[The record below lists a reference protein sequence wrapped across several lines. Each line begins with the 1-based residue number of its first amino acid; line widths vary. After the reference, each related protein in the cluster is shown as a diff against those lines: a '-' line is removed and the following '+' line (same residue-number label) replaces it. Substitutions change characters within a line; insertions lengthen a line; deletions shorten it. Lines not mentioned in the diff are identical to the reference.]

1 MKKFLSILCAVSM
14 LVSLVN
20 VSFARDDEWE
30 AEYPKI
36 IFENKTEVM
45 KVKAGETIDFT
56 VVVKNVGDQGARY
69 ITITNSEKDAP
80 IYWETA
86 VDTYTIYRMSTGTK
100 KEVNM
105 SLKVK
110 ETADVGTYALPF
122 NITYSNGSGTEY
134 SNKQTLYF
142 EVVKEYSKPLI
153 IVRNIVNNPET
164 VTADS
169 ENKLSFELY
178 NSGDLD
184 ARRVKLTLKGM
195 SKDGFMV
202 KDAIDNRYFDIIE
215 GKGSKKVDFDLLVS
229 ENIVKGTNTLDVDLH
244 YFDQDN
250 KEYTDTKTIYINN
263 VQGSEGDSGKGI
275 PKIIVSSYRTNPDM
289 VIAGRTVSFDFT
301 IKNTHTTKTI
311 KNMKAVVDSEDGTF
325 TLDGGSNSFYVGELK
340 AQEEISRSFTLRAK
354 ADALSRAYPVSITFD
369 YEDADGNAHN
379 ATEKIN
385 IPVVEKT
392 ELSIDNISGPYE
404 MYLGNTGS
412 ISFEYYNKGKA
423 TVSNLSVTV
432 DGDYSPVN
440 ATNYV
445 GNVEAGG
452 SGYSEIEIKA
462 DVAGN
467 AKGNII
473 FSFEDSSGN
482 VKTITKPI
490 EGTVYEDMPAYD
502 PGTDDMPVTPTEPE
516 TEQMEWWK
524 LTLIGLGAFLLTTV
538 IVRFITIK
546 IMMRRLE
553 DEI

>member
-1 MKKFLSILCAVSM
+1 MKKLVSILCAVLM
-14 LVSLVN
+14 LVGLVN
-20 VSFARDDEWE
+20 VSFASDDEWE

-36 IFENKTEVM
+36 IFENKTDVM
-45 KVKAGETIDFT
+45 KVKAGETVDFT

-86 VDTYTIYRMSTGTK
+86 VDTYTIYRMSTGVK
-100 KEVNM
+100 KEVKM

-122 NITYSNGSGTEY
+122 DITYSNGSGTEY

-153 IVRNIVNNPET
+153 IVRNIANNPET

-215 GKGSKKVDFDLLVS
+215 GKGSERIDFDLLVS

-263 VQGSEGDSGKGI
+263 VKGSEGDSGKGI
-275 PKIIVSSYRTNPDM
+275 PKIIVSSYKTNPDT
-289 VIAGRTVSFDFT
+289 VVAGKTVSFGFT

-325 TLDGGSNSFYVGELK
+325 SLDGGSNSFYVGELK

-369 YEDADGNAHN
+369 YEDADGNEHT

-404 MYLGNTGS
+404 MYVGNTGS

-432 DGDYSPVN
+432 EGDYSPVN

-452 SGYSEIEIKA
+452 SGYSEIEVKA

-467 AKGNII
+467 AKGSII

-482 VKTITKPI
+482 VKTITNPI

-502 PGTDDMPVTPTEPE
+502 PGMDDISVTPTEPE

-524 LTLIGLGAFLLTTV
+524 LTLIGIGTFLLTTI

-546 IMMRRLE
+546 IMMRKLE

>member
-1 MKKFLSILCAVSM
+1 MKKFLAVLCAVSI
-14 LVSLVN
+14 LVGVIN
-20 VSFARDDEWE
+20 VSFAKGDEWE

-36 IFENKTEVM
+36 IFENKTDVM
-45 KVKAGETIDFT
+45 KVKAGDTVEFT
-56 VVVKNVGDQGARY
+56 VVVKNVGDESARY
-69 ITITNSEKDAP
+69 ITIVNSDKDAP
-80 IYWETA
+80 VYWETA
-86 VDTYTIYRMSTGTK
+86 VDTYTIYRMSAGNK
-100 KEVNM
+100 REVKM

-122 NITYSNGSGTEY
+122 DITYSNGSGTEY

-142 EVVKEYSKPLI
+142 EVIEEYSKPLI
-153 IVRNIVNNPET
+153 FVRNIVNSPAV

-184 ARRVKLTLKGM
+184 ARRVKLTLKGL

-202 KDAIDNRYFDIIE
+202 KDSIDNRYFDTLN
-215 GKGSKKVDFDLLVS
+215 GKESKNVSFDLLVS
-229 ENIVKGTNTLDVDLH
+229 ENIAKGINALDVELQ

-250 KEYTDTKTIYINN
+250 KEYNDTKTIYIND
-263 VQGSEGDSGKGI
+263 VLGTEGDSGKGT
-275 PKIIVSSYRTNPDM
+275 PKIIVSSYSTNPET
-289 VIAGRTVSFDFT
+289 VVAGRTVSFNFT
-301 IKNTHTTKTI
+301 IKNTHTSKAI

-340 AQEEISRSFTLRAK
+340 AQEEFSKNFTLRAK

-369 YEDADGNAHN
+369 YEDADGNAHT

-392 ELSIDNISGPYE
+392 DLSIDNIYGPYE
-404 MYLGNTGS
+404 MYVGNTGS

-423 TVSNLSVTV
+423 TISNLSVTV
-432 DGDYSPVN
+432 EGDYSPAN
-440 ATNYV
+440 STNYV
-445 GNVEAGG
+445 GNVEAGN
-452 SGYSEIEIKA
+452 SGYSEIEVIA
-462 DVAGN
+462 DVAGE
-467 AKGNII
+467 ARGNII

-490 EGTVYEDMPAYD
+490 QGTVYGEMPTYEPDM
-502 PGTDDMPVTPTEPE
+502 DMEMPIDVEPE
-516 TEQMEWWK
+516 AEQMEWWK
-524 LTLIGLGAFLLTTV
+524 LALIGAGAFLLTT
-538 IVRFITIK
+538 IVVRLITIK
-546 IMMRRLE
+546 IMMKKLE